1 VVNETIRLSGRTPD
15 GGEGGKAE
23 VRESE
28 AKDAQGRKLWFVEF
42 VVGGEGEETKVG
54 HVKTHIIFSIM
65 WNVTCRVVFSNVPS
79 LSCSHSSL
87 RPRSLSTSP

>member
-1 VVNETIRLSGRTPD
+1 VNETIRLSGRTPD

-42 VVGGEGEETKVG
+42 VVGGEGEERIHDTTKNKG
-54 HVKTHIIFSIM
+54 R
-65 WNVTCRVVFSNVPS
+65 TCEDP
-79 LSCSHSSL
+79 
-87 RPRSLSTSP
+87 